1 MAVYGYCR
9 VSSAE
14 QADGTSLA
22 SQDATV
28 RALGATEVF
37 CDEGVSG
44 SLPLADRP
52 AGVALLAALKPG
64 DVIVAASLIASLPVG
79 Q

>member
-9 VSSAE
+9 VRRRA
-14 QADGTSLA
+14 GRRTSLA

-64 DVIVAASLIASLPVG
+64 DVIVAAA
-79 Q
+79 